1 MGDKLHRF
9 GWLDVILVMGIGLI
23 IIGLGMSIKRAGE
36 TGEVEIIKN
45 EGAGVTQVYSNVVFD
60 ISGEVIKPGVYKLPI
75 GSRINDGLAVAG
87 GLAANADRE
96 WVEKS
101 INRAEV
107 LYDGQKIYIP
117 KRGEV
122 MGEINMGSGKISL
135 NKASLEE
142 LDKLSG
148 VGPATAQSIIDY
160 RQKMGGFMSVEE
172 IKAVSGIGE
181 KLYEK
186 IKDEISL

>member
-1 MGDKLHRF
+1 MGK
-9 GWLDVILVMGIGLI
+9 
-23 IIGLGMSIKRAGE
+23 
-36 TGEVEIIKN
+36 
-45 EGAGVTQVYSNVVFD
+45 
-60 ISGEVIKPGVYKLPI
+60 
-75 GSRINDGLAVAG
+75 
-87 GLAANADRE
+87 
-96 WVEKS
+96 
-101 INRAEV
+101 
-107 LYDGQKIYIP
+107 
-117 KRGEV
+117 
-122 MGEINMGSGKISL
+122 INMGSGKISL

>member
-1 MGDKLHRF
+1 
-9 GWLDVILVMGIGLI
+9 MGIGLI